1 MTTVTLQI
9 ARLVKFGLLL
19 ATFILA
25 LSSAASATAP
35 SSDGADAAQSGGAGG
50 KRKPSRQLRV
60 ISVEQLRS
68 FDGSNASLPLLIA
81 LDRRV
86 YDVSS
91 KRDVYGPGGG
101 YETFSGRDST
111 RNFALYSTETKDDGS
126 CIDDLGEKEVK
137 MLAEWRKWFDDHYPL
152 VGQYPVQDTYFEGG
166 LYQAELPPSPSAAV
180 ITEKLCE
187 DDDAPENAARRGFA
201 IPSSQKSTS
210 QQQHIA
216 AQEEP
221 ASSQPSASAGSRS
234 RPSPSTEL

>member
-1 MTTVTLQI
+1 MATVTLQI

-111 RNFALYSTETKDDGS
+111 RNFALYSTEAKDDGS

-152 VGQYPVQDTYFEGG
+152 V
-166 LYQAELPPSPSAAV
+166 AV